1 MSKIET
7 HVCAVCNTPAPPSG
21 EPDRGIFAAAPGW
34 LRVEV
39 GGSNEDGLDLCSWA
53 CLAEHA
59 NRQAGE
65 QRHPSTSK
73 RRAVKA
79 APVVELRRS
88 SD

>member
-7 HVCAVCNTPAPPSG
+7 HVCDVCNTPAPPSR
-21 EPDRGIFAAAPGW
+21 EPDRGLYAAAPGW

-39 GGSNEDGLDLCSWA
+39 GGSDQDGLDLCSWA

-59 NRQAGE
+59 NRHAGE

-73 RRAVKA
+73 RRAAKT

>member
-1 MSKIET
+1 MSKIEP
-7 HVCAVCNTPAPPSG
+7 HVCDVCNTPAPPSR
-21 EPDRGIFAAAPGW
+21 EPDRGISRAPGW

-39 GGSNEDGLDLCSWA
+39 GGSDEDGLDLCSWA

-59 NRQAGE
+59 NRHAGE

-73 RRAVKA
+73 RRAAKA

>member
-1 MSKIET
+1 VSKFET
-7 HVCAVCNTPAPPSG
+7 HVCDVCNTPAPPSG
-21 EPDRGIFAAAPGW
+21 EPDRGIHAAAPGW
-34 LRVEV
+34 LRVEI
-39 GGSNEDGLDLCSWA
+39 GGSYKDGLDLCSWA

-73 RRAVKA
+73 RRAAKA